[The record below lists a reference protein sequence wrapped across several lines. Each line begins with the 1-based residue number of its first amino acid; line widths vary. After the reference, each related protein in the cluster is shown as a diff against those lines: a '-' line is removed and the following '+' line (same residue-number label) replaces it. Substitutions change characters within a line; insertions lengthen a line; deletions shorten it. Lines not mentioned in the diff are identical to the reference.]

1 MVDFIEVLN
10 SYYVESRGKRIKQDF
25 REVLSKEVENL
36 SESEKHIYDIYIE
49 PNLTQLQDTLYEA
62 YKEKDNPLEEWR
74 AAILENPPSIMNGIA
89 KKTVI
94 RAIRDAEMEGP

>member
-1 MVDFIEVLN
+1 MVDFVEVLN
-10 SYYVESRGKRIKQDF
+10 KYYVEKRGKRIKQDF
-25 REVLSKEVENL
+25 REVLGKEVEDL
-36 SESEKHIYDIYIE
+36 SQSEKQIYDIYIE

-62 YKEKDNPLEEWR
+62 YKDSDKPLEEWR

-94 RAIRDAEMEGP
+94 RAIRDAEIEGP

>member
-1 MVDFIEVLN
+1 MVDFVEVLN
-10 SYYVESRGKRIKQDF
+10 NYYVKKRGKRIKQDF
-25 REVLSKEVENL
+25 REVLGKEVEDLSL
-36 SESEKHIYDIYIE
+36 SEKQIYEIYIE

-62 YKEKDNPLEEWR
+62 YKESDNPLEEWR

>member
-1 MVDFIEVLN
+1 MVDFVEVLN
-10 SYYVESRGKRIKQDF
+10 GYYVESRGKRIKQDF
-25 REVLSKEVENL
+25 REVLGKEVEDL
-36 SESEKHIYDIYIE
+36 SESEKHIYEIYIE

-62 YKEKDNPLEEWR
+62 YKAQEKPLEEWR

-89 KKTVI
+89 KKTII